1 MKRSAKIALITIAAL
16 ASVLFISLA
25 VVPILFKDRIVDRL
39 TSELN
44 SQLEATVV
52 FTDVDLSLLST
63 FPTLT
68 AEVTGLEITGKGEF
82 EGSKLLSAHSIAA
95 GVDLFALI
103 GRDTIEVESIEI
115 DRPEIYIVVT
125 EEGAANYDIVKEQP
139 EESEGEPSGD
149 VAFAIEHYRVGDG
162 VFVYDEPGVQV
173 RIAGLNHQGSVRV
186 AGPVQELASETTV
199 EELTVRLGRVTYLKK
214 AKASVDVDAT
224 IQTVEQMLQLDEVE
238 VAVNALAIEGS
249 GSVGWANEG
258 IDLDVELA
266 SKKGLPIKALISAVP
281 NAYSADFDG
290 LSASG
295 TFSLGA
301 TVKGPLGPDDDDI
314 PSFAA
319 TAHVRQ
325 GKLKYPDL
333 PLGITD
339 LDLDAS
345 LSHPGGNLDKL
356 KISVPK
362 YGIAAGKSHAEGS
375 LIVTRLLSQP
385 NVDLVLNGRF
395 DLAEIAKAYPLPD
408 VDALAGIIEAHI
420 ELSAEGERI
429 AKLAGDIE
437 ISDVRYGP
445 TGAPEVVI
453 STARVALSAKNTRI
467 ERLHAKVGTSDVSIR
482 GLVSPLTT
490 LLMDDQEVTASLW
503 LKSDS
508 LRVED
513 FLTETKPNAGAT
525 KGPPSTFVLPDDV
538 NAKIEFDVRKL
549 TYGDLVLRNFK
560 GSGRIRNQKLILDGV
575 RANALGGLMKLD
587 GTLRTRPHAP
597 ATFDMTYVVDKV
609 SFAEAFKALPSVRA
623 YAPIAEFLDGRFS
636 TDARASGTLGD
647 DLSPKLDSIEANG
660 LVAALQ
666 SRLRSD
672 FEPLRALTGAV
683 PAVPKPLDV
692 EGLKTRFAIENG
704 AVKVKPFTAKTKGLT
719 MQVSGS
725 HGLDQEMRYQL
736 STEVPI
742 DTLSSKLTAD
752 VKRIG
757 LDLSKVKTVGVRAKL
772 TGSMKSPRVSVDV
785 DSSALRGA
793 VADALSAELAEQKA
807 RAMKEAAAQAEK
819 LVAEAEKRAEQIR
832 REAKEAAERARKE
845 GYARADQVEREA
857 AGNPIAEIAAREG
870 AKRIRRETD
879 KRVDQMLA
887 EANRRA
893 DQAVAEA
900 RKRGAEA
907 LDEASRRSDQAT
919 DAAERQTTDRLQ

>member
-1 MKRSAKIALITIAAL
+1 
-16 ASVLFISLA
+16 
-25 VVPILFKDRIVDRL
+25 
-39 TSELN
+39 
-44 SQLEATVV
+44 
-52 FTDVDLSLLST
+52 
-63 FPTLT
+63 
-68 AEVTGLEITGKGEF
+68 
-82 EGSKLLSAHSIAA
+82 
-95 GVDLFALI
+95 
-103 GRDTIEVESIEI
+103 
-115 DRPEIYIVVT
+115 
-125 EEGAANYDIVKEQP
+125 
-139 EESEGEPSGD
+139 
-149 VAFAIEHYRVGDG
+149 
-162 VFVYDEPGVQV
+162 
-173 RIAGLNHQGSVRV
+173 VRV
-186 AGPVQELASETTV
+186 AGPVQELASETAV
-199 EELTVRLGRVTYLKK
+199 EELTVRLGRITYVKK

-224 IQTVEQMLQLDEVE
+224 IQTADQMLQLDEVE
-238 VAVNALAIEGS
+238 VAVNELAIEGS
-249 GSVGWANEG
+249 GSVVWANEG

-266 SKKGLPIKALISAVP
+266 SKKGLPIKALVSAVP

-333 PLGITD
+333 ALGITD

-362 YGIAAGKSHAEGS
+362 YGIAAGKSHAKGS
-375 LIVTRLLSQP
+375 LMVTRPLSQP
-385 NVDLVLNGRF
+385 NVDLVLNGRL
-395 DLAEIAKAYPLPD
+395 DLAEIAKAYPIPD
-408 VDALAGIIEAHI
+408 VDVLAGLIEAHI

-429 AKLAGDIE
+429 ARLAGDIE
-437 ISDVRYGP
+437 VSDVMYGP
-445 TGAPEVVI
+445 AGAPEIVI
-453 STARVALSAKNTRI
+453 STARVALSAENTRI

-513 FLTETKPNAGAT
+513 FLTEAEPKAGAT
-525 KGPPSTFVLPDDV
+525 EGPPSTFVLPDDV
-538 NAKIEFDVRKL
+538 NAKLEFDVRKL

-636 TDARASGTLGD
+636 TDA
-647 DLSPKLDSIEANG
+647 
-660 LVAALQ
+660 
-666 SRLRSD
+666 RLRSD

-832 REAKEAAERARKE
+832 REAKKVAERARKE

-879 KRVDQMLA
+879 TRVDQMLA